1 MPGLAC
7 AALRRA
13 APRRIARADR
23 SRRRKPG
30 ASPPASGDLPGAARP
45 RMVGDE
51 RAVLGDVRRDPRTP
65 GGVVALVMRVCRPPR
80 PQQQQQHER
89 PSMCHPRSPA
99 PGPPLCRP
107 RLPACVALL
116 RATFPASWL
125 PQHFC
130 HTATPPRCQSC
141 RRPTPPLGC
150 SVSSSARAAQPAGTF
165 TCSCI
170 IISPHA
176 AASARISLN
185 VRNVT
190 SGIDMSP
197 QTVWQAA
204 GTPGELE
211 QRHGAT
217 QTRWRHA
224 W

>member
-7 AALRRA
+7 AAPRRA

-130 HTATPPRCQSC
+130 HTATPPAL
-141 RRPTPPLGC
+141 PELLET
-150 SVSSSARAAQPAGTF
+150 
-165 TCSCI
+165 
-170 IISPHA
+170 HA
-176 AASARISLN
+176 AARLQRFKQCSGGSTCGDLHMQLHHHQPPSCCSISPN
-185 VRNVT
+185 F
-190 SGIDMSP
+190 
-197 QTVWQAA
+197 
-204 GTPGELE
+204 
-211 QRHGAT
+211 T
-217 QTRWRHA
+217 QC
-224 W
+224 

>member
-150 SVSSSARAAQPAGTF
+150 SVSSSARAAHLHMQHQPRPHG
-165 TCSCI
+165 
-170 IISPHA
+170 ISMLGP
-176 AASARISLN
+176 
-185 VRNVT
+185 
-190 SGIDMSP
+190 
-197 QTVWQAA
+197 
-204 GTPGELE
+204 
-211 QRHGAT
+211 
-217 QTRWRHA
+217 
-224 W
+224 